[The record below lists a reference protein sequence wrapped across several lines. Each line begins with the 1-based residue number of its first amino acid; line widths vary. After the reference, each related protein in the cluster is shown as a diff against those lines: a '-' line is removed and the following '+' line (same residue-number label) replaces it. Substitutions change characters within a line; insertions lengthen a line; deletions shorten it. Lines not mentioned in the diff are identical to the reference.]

1 MFVNGS
7 NHPYGCIQQ
16 CQSEGHWNNTPQ
28 TPNLTSYMARMGV
41 RSRFFW
47 AHQCE
52 RGGTAR
58 CVGGVHMFVNGS
70 NHPYGC
76 IQQCQS
82 EGHWNN
88 TPQTPNLTSYMAR
101 MGVRSRFSGRINV
114 NVVAQRGVLEVY
126 ICS

>member
-1 MFVNGS
+1 MFVNGP

-16 CQSEGHWNNTPQ
+16 CQSK
-28 TPNLTSYMARMGV
+28 
-41 RSRFFW
+41 
-47 AHQCE
+47 
-52 RGGTAR
+52 
-58 CVGGVHMFVNGS
+58 
-70 NHPYGC
+70 
-76 IQQCQS
+76 
-82 EGHWNN
+82 GHWNN

>member
-1 MFVNGS
+1 
-7 NHPYGCIQQ
+7 
-16 CQSEGHWNNTPQ
+16 
-28 TPNLTSYMARMGV
+28 
-41 RSRFFW
+41 
-47 AHQCE
+47 
-52 RGGTAR
+52 
-58 CVGGVHMFVNGS
+58 MFVNGS

-126 ICS
+126 ICSWMVQIIRMDAYNNARVKDIGITHHKHPI

>member
-1 MFVNGS
+1 MDSQVYLRILKFSVNIF
-7 NHPYGCIQQ
+7 HFLM
-16 CQSEGHWNNTPQ
+16 W
-28 TPNLTSYMARMGV
+28 V
-41 RSRFFW
+41 
-47 AHQCE
+47 HQCE
-52 RGGTAR
+52 RGDTAR

-101 MGVRSRFSGRINV
+101 MGARSRFSGRINV